1 MVAAVALVAERKLAT
16 EWTLEDDD
24 DVHKDNY
31 GHQNVVVSASCE
43 EVVRIAVEE
52 VVVRID
58 VMVAVSSDVKVVDK
72 NQILEVADVV
82 V

>member
-1 MVAAVALVAERKLAT
+1 MVAAVALVAERKLVM

-31 GHQNVVVSASCE
+31 GHQNVVASASYE
-43 EVVRIAVEE
+43 EVVRISVEE
-52 VVVRID
+52 VVVRIY

-72 NQILEVADVV
+72 NQILEVADVAV
-82 V
+82 